1 MDVAQ
6 LIETL
11 KQKEQAKAQKIRR
24 QGIRETQYSQIQ
36 MFKEDTKKIYR
47 KLGLKN
53 IEAREPP
60 LWQKQRHTGSQYG
73 EKKQSIMKEQNG

>member
-1 MDVAQ
+1 
-6 LIETL
+6 
-11 KQKEQAKAQKIRR
+11 
-24 QGIRETQYSQIQ
+24 

-60 LWQKQRHTGSQYG
+60 LWQKQRHTESQYG
-73 EKKQSIMKEQNG
+73 EKKQSRMKEQNG